1 MRQWGTQACAPAPGR
16 VSEVEQSR
24 HVPRDSLLAG
34 WHTGTRKW
42 TQLSCPLGSAP
53 WSLLVVC
60 GQAGPVSLGKS
71 RVQDFSRHLSL
82 RASLSSPAGV
92 LHREIRGEIKHL
104 SGSRL
109 VESHGL
115 SWGDACVGRR
125 CEQRCP
131 KDGILRMSD
140 PVSAYCNL
148 EQVKVDS
155 SCECQLNS
163 SKHGLRCPL
172 GRGGHWPRHLRW
184 RRHLVPSL
192 GLNLQESCLVGK
204 ANGVLPLP

>member
-1 MRQWGTQACAPAPGR
+1 MVRLALPAWGR
-16 VSEVEQSR
+16 VGSRISPGTCLSEP
-24 HVPRDSLLAG
+24 HFLLQQ
-34 WHTGTRKW
+34 K
-42 TQLSCPLGSAP
+42 
-53 WSLLVVC
+53 
-60 GQAGPVSLGKS
+60 GP
-71 RVQDFSRHLSL
+71 
-82 RASLSSPAGV
+82 GV

-104 SGSRL
+104 SSSRL

-115 SWGDACVGRR
+115 SWGDACVGSR

-131 KDGILRMSD
+131 KDGILRISD

-148 EQVKVDS
+148 VQVNVGS
-155 SCECQLNS
+155 SCECQLSS

-172 GRGGHWPRHLRW
+172 GWGGHWLSYLRW
-184 RRHLVPSL
+184 CRHLVPSL